1 MRVVVQAAAR
11 RNSRR
16 VKQASSQRTGREGR
30 GDVAAAFP
38 HILGI
43 RNIRNVLH
51 TVQAVKSAR
60 VGRGLPAALETD
72 DVMGTATDSGCRTA
86 PLACLGRA
94 PHLGFAVDSMEQV
107 PAVFRSAALQVPAEL
122 V

>member
-1 MRVVVQAAAR
+1 MSLPPFLTYFASDTFAMSYMQYRQ
-11 RNSRR
+11 
-16 VKQASSQRTGREGR
+16 SSQ
-30 GDVAAAFP
+30 
-38 HILGI
+38 
-43 RNIRNVLH
+43 
-51 TVQAVKSAR
+51 QVKSAR

-72 DVMGTATDSGCRTA
+72 YVMGTATDSGCRTA